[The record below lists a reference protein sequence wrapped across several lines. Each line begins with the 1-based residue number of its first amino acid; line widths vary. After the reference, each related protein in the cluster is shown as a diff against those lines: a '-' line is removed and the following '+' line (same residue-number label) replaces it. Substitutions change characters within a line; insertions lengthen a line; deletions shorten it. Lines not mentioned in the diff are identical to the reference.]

1 MSIKN
6 GDLPAMP
13 IDMTSPRFTAFV
25 EYADSRGDRS
35 SVNAMLGLTK
45 REMFAMTAM
54 QGLLSGV
61 HGDSSLY
68 DAAPEWVRNI
78 SEASAEFADALLA
91 ELEKS
96 K

>member
-13 IDMTSPRFTAFV
+13 VMD
-25 EYADSRGDRS
+25 ESRQEQYNGVLNTRW
-35 SVNAMLGLTK
+35 SVLSFGLTK
-45 REMFAMTAM
+45 RERFAMAM
-54 QGLLSGV
+54 AQGLVSSGM
-61 HGDSSLY
+61 DWTLY
-68 DAAPEWVRNI
+68 DHRDV
-78 SEASAEFADALLA
+78 SEQAVIMADALLA

>member
-13 IDMTSPRFTAFV
+13 VKHDGACSV
-25 EYADSRGDRS
+25 GD
-35 SVNAMLGLTK
+35 GLSK

-78 SEASAEFADALLA
+78 SEASVEFADALLA

>member
-13 IDMTSPRFTAFV
+13 VWCRNSDQQL
-25 EYADSRGDRS
+25 Y
-35 SVNAMLGLTK
+35 GLSK
-45 REMFAMTAM
+45 REKFAMAM
-54 QGLLSGV
+54 AHGLLGADIDFNKSELT
-61 HGDSSLY
+61 DIAT
-68 DAAPEWVRNI
+68 DAVAL
-78 SEASAEFADALLA
+78 ADALLA